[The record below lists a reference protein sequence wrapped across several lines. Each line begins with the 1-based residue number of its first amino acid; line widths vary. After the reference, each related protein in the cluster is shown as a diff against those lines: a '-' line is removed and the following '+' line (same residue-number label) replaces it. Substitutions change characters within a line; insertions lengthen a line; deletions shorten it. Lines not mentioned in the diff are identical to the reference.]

1 VGSGGYLRI
10 SNRSGWATAQYLF
23 LRFKL
28 EPVFEAML
36 ENATRICE
44 ASFGNLFLRE
54 GDAYRAVAVHGE
66 PDYVA
71 YWRHQPAIPM
81 PDNEGMPLERLT
93 KRCIARLTD

>member
-1 VGSGGYLRI
+1 M
-10 SNRSGWATAQYLF
+10 
-23 LRFKL
+23 RFKL

-81 PDNEGMPLERLT
+81 PDNEGMPLKRLT

>member
-1 VGSGGYLRI
+1 
-10 SNRSGWATAQYLF
+10 
-23 LRFKL
+23 
-28 EPVFEAML
+28 ML

-81 PDNEGMPLERLT
+81 PDNEGMPL
-93 KRCIARLTD
+93 

>member
-1 VGSGGYLRI
+1 M
-10 SNRSGWATAQYLF
+10 
-23 LRFKL
+23 RFKL

-71 YWRHQPAIPM
+71 YWRRQPVIAM
-81 PDNEGMPLERLT
+81 PNNEGMPLERLT
-93 KRCIARLTD
+93 RTKNIVHIAD